1 MENEVP
7 YLPIT
12 ISESRMIHLAK
23 ENLQRIL
30 SGLTFLFVLNSCN
43 KEALMEPSEPYQEL
57 RQWYAFNKMTSTNEP
72 VLWKYTIP
80 FAMPDSSQAYQ
91 IPVMS
96 KAGMKDLIIY
106 SENGI
111 QKGFYKLYTPKDE
124 TRINIQVLN
133 MFDEVIR
140 DGVLTKTK
148 RVAKAKKN
156 RGLDGSNVREMNL
169 ELAEVFCYGQRLPM
183 EGTLADLPI
192 IYSEGGGSY
201 NPSIPSFFGGGGGAP
216 SSDSYDINFE
226 PSEALLFSI
235 GNNVKNKC
243 LLEALNGVINSKYD
257 ILGMLSAFK
266 GASLTI
272 YFTEGVNLKDDA
284 DATILRRSN
293 SEALITINSRL
304 KDSSQEYMAV
314 AIYHEILH
322 AYLALKKGEPWKD
335 DLQHEMMTGDYL
347 YDYLYGIEAV
357 MKKRFP
363 KYADDA
369 DELIW
374 SGGLINTEYFKNQ
387 IKLNAREEV
396 VNTINNHQKGKNGT
410 ICKN

>member
-1 MENEVP
+1 
-7 YLPIT
+7 
-12 ISESRMIHLAK
+12 
-23 ENLQRIL
+23 
-30 SGLTFLFVLNSCN
+30 
-43 KEALMEPSEPYQEL
+43 
-57 RQWYAFNKMTSTNEP
+57 
-72 VLWKYTIP
+72 
-80 FAMPDSSQAYQ
+80 MPDRSQAYQ

-124 TRINIQVLN
+124 THINIQVLN

-140 DGVLTKTK
+140 DGVLIKTK

-156 RGLDGSNVREMNL
+156 GGLDGSTVREMNL

-183 EGTLADLPI
+183 DGTLADLPI

-216 SSDSYDINFE
+216 SSDSYDINFD
-226 PSEALLFSI
+226 PSEVLLFSI

-266 GASLTI
+266 GTSLTI

-335 DLQHEMMTGDYL
+335 DLQHEMMAGDYL

-357 MKKRFP
+357 LKKRFP